1 MLKLIRRVL
10 CRRHVRRPLDLKI
23 RSPAARHCYRV
34 RNVRRLA
41 AHIRIHA
48 RGGLCVHQVGEQCCW
63 SCCSVCSDVQW
74 CASADFLVRLRWE
87 SAQHTTLT
95 IWLAV
100 LAVYALDFA
109 INGVQAT
116 DRALIVDLLP
126 VSQQEEANAW
136 VARL

>member
-1 MLKLIRRVL
+1 MLWVALLCILRMQRSSRRNAD
-10 CRRHVRRPLDLKI
+10 RP
-23 RSPAARHCYRV
+23 
-34 RNVRRLA
+34 
-41 AHIRIHA
+41 
-48 RGGLCVHQVGEQCCW
+48 
-63 SCCSVCSDVQW
+63 VCSW
-74 CASADFLVRLRWE
+74 TG